1 MRQAS
6 LRSRNFIIAAII
18 ALSGVLGWQFT
29 ELATVSSHNCESI
42 KVIAGITHESVQRAA
57 SPQTRKL
64 IAKINFPGLTHEELE
79 KLVKQSVAREVANL
93 RKLERVRSN
102 SCG

>member
-1 MRQAS
+1 MKQAP
-6 LRSRNFIIAAII
+6 LRSRNFIITAII

-29 ELATVSSHNCESI
+29 ELAAVSSHNCESI
-42 KVIAGITHESVQRAA
+42 KVIAGITHESVQKAT

-64 IAKINFPGLTHEELE
+64 VAKINFPGLTHKELE
-79 KLVKQSVAREVANL
+79 KLVRQNVAREVASL
-93 RKLERVRSN
+93 RKLERVQGR